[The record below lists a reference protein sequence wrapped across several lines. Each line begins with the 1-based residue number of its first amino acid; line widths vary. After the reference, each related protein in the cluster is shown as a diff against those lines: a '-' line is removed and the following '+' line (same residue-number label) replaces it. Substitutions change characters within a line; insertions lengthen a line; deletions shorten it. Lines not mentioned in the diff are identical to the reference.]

1 MLFHIP
7 FQTVLNKW
15 ESILR
20 PRYTPLFLYAVCTYQ
35 CTLCTQYLSA
45 YHCVQYLSLYTLYA
59 VPITLHSVRSTYHC
73 VVVHSV
79 QRPITIIAI
88 HSTYLSFYISFV
100 KETLTKPYNFR
111 ACYFSI
117 LGAEFFD
124 RKFCSK
130 QIVPTHSGPYHWT
143 LMCTV

>member
-1 MLFHIP
+1 MRINIETSLHAPIP
-7 FQTVLNKW
+7 VRSMYL
-15 ESILR
+15 SV
-20 PRYTPLFLYAVCTYQ
+20 YTLYAVPISLPLCAVPIIVHTVCSTYHF
-35 CTLCTQYLSA
+35 TLCTQYLSLCCCA
-45 YHCVQYLSLYTLYA
+45 LCTATYHYYCYTQYL
-59 VPITLHSVRSTYHC
+59 PIILHFFREGNS
-73 VVVHSV
+73 
-79 QRPITIIAI
+79 
-88 HSTYLSFYISFV
+88 
-100 KETLTKPYNFR
+100 YNFR

>member
-1 MLFHIP
+1 MRINIETSLDAPIP
-7 FQTVLNKW
+7 VR
-15 ESILR
+15 SM
-20 PRYTPLFLYAVCTYQ
+20 
-35 CTLCTQYLSA
+35 YLS
-45 YHCVQYLSLYTLYA
+45 VYTLYA
-59 VPITLHSVRSTYHC
+59 VPISLPLCAVPIIVHTVRSTYHC

-79 QRPITIIAI
+79 QGPITIIAE

-117 LGAEFFD
+117 LGTEFFD

-130 QIVPTHSGPYHWT
+130 RIVPTHSGPYHWA
-143 LMCTV
+143 LQSSLEHKCVM